1 MLRLDLVDGRAQEVL
16 RASDVALCKPG
27 TSTLEAAL
35 LGCPVVVA
43 ARSSWLTEKILR
55 RLVRV
60 DSLAMP
66 NLIAGKPIVPEYYQ
80 NDADPERIADS
91 LLALLEGPERQQQLD
106 ALRVVAE
113 SLSRGGAARRAAE
126 IASEMIVERIAA

>member
-1 MLRLDLVDGRAQEVL
+1 M
-16 RASDVALCKPG
+16 
-27 TSTLEAAL
+27 EAAL

-80 NDADPERIADS
+80 KDADPERIAES
-91 LLALLEGPERQQQLD
+91 LLALRDGPEREQQLD

>member
-1 MLRLDLVDGRAQEVL
+1 
-16 RASDVALCKPG
+16 
-27 TSTLEAAL
+27 
-35 LGCPVVVA
+35 
-43 ARSSWLTEKILR
+43 
-55 RLVRV
+55 
-60 DSLAMP
+60 MP

-80 NDADPERIADS
+80 KDADPERIAES
-91 LLALLEGPERQQQLD
+91 LLALLDGPEREQQLD